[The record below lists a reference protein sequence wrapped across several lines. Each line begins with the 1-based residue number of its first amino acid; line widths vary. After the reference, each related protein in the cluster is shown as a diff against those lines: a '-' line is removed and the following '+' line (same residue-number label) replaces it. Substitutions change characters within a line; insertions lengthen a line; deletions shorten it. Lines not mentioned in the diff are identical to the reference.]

1 MMGGRPT
8 RRALAGLLA
17 AGALCSAFGV
27 AAFGVAAIGAGA
39 AATHRAGVIVDTGS
53 GTHIVVVSFPEDSIT
68 GLDLLRRAGADPV
81 VRSFTGQGGGVCALY
96 GVGHTADSSCLGSN
110 DDPRYWGYFLAHGG
124 ATSWTYARAGAG
136 SVTVHDGDVD
146 GWRYGNGDSPSFRSF
161 AQLTGTVSPTT
172 GAPVTTTVAS
182 AAAGTTAVPGS
193 TAPPTVLVQGTHVT
207 AATTSAPLTPG
218 MSTRVTTTTR
228 SRRATASKS
237 SNRSTS
243 SPTTATTSSPPIA
256 DGTSTTMPTTT
267 SSRKSATE
275 QVAVGAVRT
284 GRRGS
289 GSRGSA
295 AALIGF
301 VVVLG
306 GLGTAIV
313 MTRRARNRAKR
324 LT

>member
-1 MMGGRPT
+1 MVGGRPA
-8 RRALAGLLA
+8 RRALAGFLA

-27 AAFGVAAIGAGA
+27 AAIGVVAIGAGA

-68 GLDLLRRAGADPV
+68 GLDLLQRAGADPV

-172 GAPVTTTVAS
+172 VGATTTVAS

-207 AATTSAPLTPG
+207 AAATSAPPTPG

-228 SRRATASKS
+228 PRSATASKS

-243 SPTTATTSSPPIA
+243 STTSATTSSPPIA
-256 DGTSTTMPTTT
+256 DATSTTIPTTT

-275 QVAVGAVRT
+275 QVAAGAVRT
-284 GRRGS
+284 GRRGT
-289 GSRGSA
+289 GSSGSA